1 MFCRTASFN
10 DHQSCLGI
18 GKIDSFS
25 CKCPQNN
32 WLISGRAGQNLFII
46 DVDGTELSR
55 HMGEHPSSKTRMS
68 LSCTSLSLQ
77 NFNEDW
83 QKKIIFETFKT
94 KKLNIKFNLRGFHMI
109 DEGVNDTGSKRGKFL
124 IEKRFRKLLVLGRE
138 RHLSYLFSL

>member
-1 MFCRTASFN
+1 
-10 DHQSCLGI
+10 
-18 GKIDSFS
+18 
-25 CKCPQNN
+25 
-32 WLISGRAGQNLFII
+32 
-46 DVDGTELSR
+46 
-55 HMGEHPSSKTRMS
+55 MGEHPSSKTRMS